1 MLISSAS
8 SQFCSYSTIVNPEFE
23 KSPEKLKQIDGVVR
37 EILKTG
43 IPCELKQ
50 LEVMIVILSDVSCIE
65 DNRMLIAVWRLRQ
78 DLIHIA
84 AIYRSE

>member
-1 MLISSAS
+1 MNS
-8 SQFCSYSTIVNPEFE
+8 EFE
-23 KSPEKLKQIDGVVR
+23 RSPEQLEQIDGVVR
-37 EILKTG
+37 EILDTG
-43 IPCELKQ
+43 IPYELER
-50 LEVMIVILSDVSCIE
+50 LEVMIVILSHVSCIE

>member
-8 SQFCSYSTIVNPEFE
+8 SQFCSHSTIVNPEFE
-23 KSPEKLKQIDGVVR
+23 KSPEKLEQIDVVVR
-37 EILKTG
+37 EILNTG
-43 IPCELKQ
+43 IPYELERLK
-50 LEVMIVILSDVSCIE
+50 VMIVILSHVSCIE
-65 DNRMLIAVWRLRQ
+65 DNRMRFAVLRLRQ